1 MRREDA
7 QCIMRQVDN
16 KETLKEALKEAARE
30 WLDEQFKAFGK
41 WTAVGLMSVAFYGVV
56 KFFVVSG
63 WWPKG

>member
-1 MRREDA
+1 
-7 QCIMRQVDN
+7 MRQVDN